1 MHTLIEY
8 LKKVKDFRLDQGQ
21 RHQLW
26 FILLIV
32 ILGLMTGHLG
42 YRALGDFAKYQQ
54 RHLTKYFR
62 IRRRKVPSYSTIRRA
77 IIGVNWANLGSSGLA
92 VIRKTNYKSKLIVD
106 LENYQN

>member
-1 MHTLIEY
+1 MHTIIEY

-42 YRALGDFAKYQQ
+42 YRPFGYFAKYQQ
-54 RHLTKYFR
+54 RHLTQYFR
-62 IRRRKVPSYSTIRRA
+62 IRRRKVPSYSTIKRA
-77 IIGVNWANLGSSGLA
+77 IIEVDWGNL
-92 VIRKTNYKSKLIVD
+92 I
-106 LENYQN
+106 